1 MGSVIS
7 NICRPSFFFLL
18 IEDCRLRT
26 DYGGEIGLDGVEDAL
41 NCAPCSP
48 DYTLNKW

>member
-1 MGSVIS
+1 MDTLK
-7 NICRPSFFFLL
+7 RFLL
-18 IEDCRLRT
+18 IIGLT
-26 DYGGEIGLDGVEDAL
+26 NSIGGEIGLDGVEDAL